1 VFAAMMTGNVL
12 FLGFG
17 FADAPGASIAA
28 PLISIAAFLAGG
40 AVGAVSASR
49 AARHGR
55 ALAAAI
61 GIEVALLAAATVI
74 AAFSA
79 VRAEEGVAL
88 VLIAVL
94 SLAMG
99 VRTTVVRRIGYPELP
114 TNVLTVAV
122 GSFESAAAVPAAS
135 ADHLFPR
142 AAAVVAMLA
151 GAFAGALMLRTS
163 LELALGAATVVS
175 LGCGVAIAVAGD
187 LRPQP
192 AR

>member
-1 VFAAMMTGNVL
+1 MMTGNVL

-17 FADAPGASIAA
+17 FGDAAGSSILP
-28 PLISIAAFLAGG
+28 PLISIAAFFAGG
-40 AVGAVSASR
+40 TIGAITASR
-49 AARHGR
+49 VARHGR

-61 GIEVALLAAATVI
+61 AIEVALIAAATAI
-74 AAFSA
+74 AAAST
-79 VRAEEGVAL
+79 VRAEEGTAL
-88 VLIAVL
+88 VLIGVL

-114 TNVLTVAV
+114 TNVLTIAVA
-122 GSFESAAAVPAAS
+122 SFESAAAVPAAS

-142 AAAVVAMLA
+142 GAAAAAMLA
-151 GAFAGALMLRTS
+151 GAFAGALLLQTS
-163 LELALGAATVVS
+163 VELALGVATAVS
-175 LGCGVAIAVAGD
+175 LACGVALLNAGD